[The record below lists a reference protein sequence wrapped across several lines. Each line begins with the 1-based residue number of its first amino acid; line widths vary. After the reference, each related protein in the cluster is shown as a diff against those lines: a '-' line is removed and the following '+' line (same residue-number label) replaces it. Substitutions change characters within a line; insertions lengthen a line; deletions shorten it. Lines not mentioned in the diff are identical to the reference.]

1 MADLA
6 LEIVEGPGAG
16 RQLPL
21 ERSVTIGRDPDA
33 DLVLDDG
40 EVSRHHARITLN
52 PDGSAVVEDLGS
64 TNGTFVNHNELV
76 GPAHLDPGDELLIGV
91 TVMQVRSSEQIA
103 ARPSAVIA
111 VPRALQTAARPA
123 AYVNPDVIAAESG
136 KPAAKSATPQ
146 LDKYLDTRVRRRAQ
160 LAPVALLLLVALVLF
175 IYFATR

>member
-1 MADLA
+1 VADLA

-64 TNGTFVNHNELV
+64 TNGTFVNRNELV

-123 AYVNPDVIAAESG
+123 AYVNPDVIAAETG
-136 KPAAKSATPQ
+136 KPATPATPQ

-160 LAPVALLLLVALVLF
+160 LAPVALFLLVALVLI